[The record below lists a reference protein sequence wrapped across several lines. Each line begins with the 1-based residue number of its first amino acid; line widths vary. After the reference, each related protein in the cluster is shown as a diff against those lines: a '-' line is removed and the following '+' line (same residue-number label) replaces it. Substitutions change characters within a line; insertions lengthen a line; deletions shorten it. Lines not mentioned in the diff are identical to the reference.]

1 MVNLDLQ
8 EQLQNALA
16 NIRLPHDSPEHEV
29 VTEQKLV
36 NRLKLVLSAC
46 FHNSNIARKSRKVHC
61 RTNRCIIKEQWYAVQ
76 QGQLSSSPQA
86 QGTGAA
92 HVYVHAT
99 AAQPPVRVL
108 PNTVTLA
115 ASKAA

>member
-61 RTNRCIIKEQWYAVQ
+61 EPFRLWPIYQAADRKDLI
-76 QGQLSSSPQA
+76 LSPFPA
-86 QGTGAA
+86 LTM
-92 HVYVHAT
+92 AT
-99 AAQPPVRVL
+99 AK
-108 PNTVTLA
+108 
-115 ASKAA
+115 ASMRT